1 MDTAV
6 YEKTCA
12 AIRDTMHTARE
23 LSENDRLVLD
33 LGFDSLRIATLS
45 IAIEEEF
52 GAVILLNEWL
62 SSVDDPDRLTVG
74 SLANYLAGATAGD
87 TEVNHAVP

>member
-12 AIRDTMHTARE
+12 AIREAMQSARE
-23 LSENDRLVLD
+23 LAENDRLVFD

-74 SLANYLAGATAGD
+74 SLANYLAGVTAGD
-87 TEVNHAVP
+87 AEVKHAVP